1 MTFEEVYRDYFC
13 AVEHYLLALCKDPAL
28 AEELAAETFF
38 KVLQSL
44 DRFRGQCDIRTW
56 LFAVAKNCYFSH
68 LRKADRQISLEQIPL
83 AEDGVSPE
91 QLVMDRQQMMQIH
104 KLLHKL
110 EEPYKEVFCLRVF
123 GQLSFKDI
131 GAIFE
136 KTQNWACVT
145 YHRARQKII
154 TGMEALK

>member
-1 MTFEEVYRDYFC
+1 MSFEEVYREYFEV
-13 AVEHYLLALCKDPAL
+13 VERYLLGQCKDTVL

-38 KVLQSL
+38 KVLHNL

-56 LFAVAKNCYFSH
+56 LFAVAKNCFFSH
-68 LRKADRQISLEQIPL
+68 LRRADRCVSLDDAPLADESADLEQ
-83 AEDGVSPE
+83 
-91 QLVMDRQQMMQIH
+91 QLMDRQQAMQIH
-104 KLLHKL
+104 KIIHDL
-110 EEPYKEVFCLRVF
+110 EQPYKEVFSLRVF

-131 GAIFE
+131 GMIFG

-154 TGMEALK
+154 MEMEALK